1 MCLAKAYLQE
11 KGKRELLLQEVALI
25 EIENKRL
32 LLSTIFGEQ
41 REIEADIKQ
50 IDFQNSNVILE
61 RTD

>member
-11 KGKRELLLQEVALI
+11 KGKKELLLQEVALI
-25 EIENKRL
+25 EIEDKRL

-41 REIEADIKQ
+41 REIEADIRQ

-61 RTD
+61 RAD